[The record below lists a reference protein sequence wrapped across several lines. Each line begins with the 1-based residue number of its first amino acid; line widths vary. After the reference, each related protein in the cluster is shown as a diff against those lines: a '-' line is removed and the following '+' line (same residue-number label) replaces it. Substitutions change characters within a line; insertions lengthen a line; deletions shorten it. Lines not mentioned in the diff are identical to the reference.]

1 MNRKRVQKNRG
12 IISAGIANNNWVGAS
27 NLWDFSPTDGM
38 TRLFDSHFCCHFMA
52 NHFLL
57 AICSQNAG
65 SPIYGRDGSVM
76 FGRSPRFPLDSPPR
90 VCLGRDVHAGR
101 QGFCSGWFEDVLSI
115 LSGKNKE
122 TELEDRRSRR
132 IPTQTGLK
140 TSQDIP
146 RPLEKRQPPSSEN
159 TTGC

>member
-1 MNRKRVQKNRG
+1 MTL
-12 IISAGIANNNWVGAS
+12 IFAAISWPITFCWQFVLKMLDPQSMAGGSI
-27 NLWDFSPTDGM
+27 P
-38 TRLFDSHFCCHFMA
+38 SH
-52 NHFLL
+52 
-57 AICSQNAG
+57 G
-65 SPIYGRDGSVM
+65 YGSVM